1 MVYDRLYLSK
11 PKYLKIDENGLL
23 VRSFDYYHKSMHRT
37 DKIYLMKKYRPV
49 KGESGWVGQ
58 LG

>member
-11 PKYLKIDENGLL
+11 LKYLKIDENGLL
-23 VRSFDYYHKSMHRT
+23 VSSFDYYHKSMHRT
-37 DKIYLMKKYRPV
+37 DKIYLMKKYPPV

>member
-11 PKYLKIDENGLL
+11 PKCLKIDENGLL
-23 VRSFDYYHKSMHRT
+23 VSSFDYYHKSMHRT
-37 DKIYLMKKYRPV
+37 DKIYLMKKYPPV

>member
-1 MVYDRLYLSK
+1 
-11 PKYLKIDENGLL
+11 
-23 VRSFDYYHKSMHRT
+23 MHRT
-37 DKIYLMKKYRPV
+37 DKIYLMKKYPPV

>member
-23 VRSFDYYHKSMHRT
+23 VSSFDYYHKSMHRT
-37 DKIYLMKKYRPV
+37 DKIYLMKKYPPI

>member
-23 VRSFDYYHKSMHRT
+23 GSSFDYYHKIMHRT
-37 DKIYLMKKYRPV
+37 DKIYLMKKYPPI

>member
-1 MVYDRLYLSK
+1 
-11 PKYLKIDENGLL
+11 
-23 VRSFDYYHKSMHRT
+23 MHQT
-37 DKIYLMKKYRPV
+37 DKIYLMKKYPPIKGESEYPPI